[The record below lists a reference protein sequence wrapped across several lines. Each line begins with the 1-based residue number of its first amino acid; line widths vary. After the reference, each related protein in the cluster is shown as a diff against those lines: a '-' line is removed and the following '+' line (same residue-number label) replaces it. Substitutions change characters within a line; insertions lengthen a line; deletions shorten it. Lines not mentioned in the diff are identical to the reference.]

1 MPRPNPF
8 AAAAVLM
15 ALVCGLSLRDAQAR
29 GAPRTTTLRMTA
41 AGADAAAAG
50 RMRFRTRHGAT
61 SMSATFRHLAPD
73 TMHTVRWDVI
83 AQDGPQ
89 FTTDHRGCARL
100 RHMAV
105 PDGAMA
111 RTPQMSVTDEDGDA
125 VLTCDPDSMPGM
137 HGDRD
142 ACGTTGGTACSQ
154 ECIDRCASGGTC
166 DAQCR
171 DEYGCDAAS
180 RCGGMMDGSGT
191 SDGSTRDT
199 SGGTTGGGM
208 MGGGMTGGGMMH
220 R

>member
-1 MPRPNPF
+1 MPRPNLI
-8 AAAAVLM
+8 AKAAVLL
-15 ALVCGLSLRDAQAR
+15 ALVCALSLPDAQAR
-29 GAPRTTTLRMTA
+29 GTPRRATLRMTA

-61 SMSATFRHLAPD
+61 SMSANFRHLAPD
-73 TMHTVRWDVI
+73 AMHTVRWDAI
-83 AQDGPQ
+83 GQDGPQ
-89 FTTDHRGCARL
+89 FTTDYRGRARL

-105 PDGAMA
+105 PDGAMNG
-111 RTPQMSVTDEDGDA
+111 TPQTSVTDEDGDA
-125 VLTCDPDSMPGM
+125 VLTCDPNSMPGM
-137 HGDRD
+137 HGDRGM
-142 ACGTTGGTACSQ
+142 CGTADGSACSQ
-154 ECIDRCASGGTC
+154 ECIDRCANGGTC

-171 DEYGCDAAS
+171 DEYGCDADS

-208 MGGGMTGGGMMH
+208 MGGGTMGGGMMH